1 MRAMNLQEDEREVRL
16 VLTKDKITALNV
28 TITPIK
34 LPPGIPFY
42 EDFTNEPID
51 EYKDWLA
58 ELHENGAGRGKSSCC
73 TRVHNCILIHW

>member
-1 MRAMNLQEDEREVRL
+1 MNLQEDEREVRL

-34 LPPGIPFY
+34 LPLGTPFY
-42 EDFTNEPID
+42 EDFTYQPID

-58 ELHENGAGRGKSSCC
+58 ELHENGVGRAKLSCC
-73 TRVHNCILIHW
+73 THVHNCILTHW